1 MKTDIE
7 QLFVNPMDGE
17 AMVFPYL
24 IHVSLP
30 QGIYKLRPLKRQQ
43 TEDVCVAEVFGLV
56 NVY

>member
-30 QGIYKLRPLKRQQ
+30 QGIYKLRP
-43 TEDVCVAEVFGLV
+43 
-56 NVY
+56 